1 MIDVFCFEE
10 SIFKSL
16 VLYSFVNTKMVAWQ
30 WSLMS
35 TTRRPS
41 SCSWTL
47 LILVGVVNSGSAW
60 LICSKRATLSG
71 QMGINRL
78 IETGPRVNPTMV
90 ICIMN
95 ILASS
100 RQQSF
105 ISGNGMTIPMLTQ
118 HSQQWHFANLSCDY
132 CFWSSFQDPLFSCSR
147 FNWNKISNSYTNVF
161 NHFSASIAPLQFST
175 KFTWMWWKV
184 WFVVPWWFNGWSR
197 RLILQQTGFN

>member
-1 MIDVFCFEE
+1 MTEFFCFEE
-10 SIFKSL
+10 SMSKSL
-16 VLYSFVNTKMVAWQ
+16 ILFSFVNTRMAAWQ

-118 HSQQWHFANLSCDY
+118 HSQQWHFANVSCDY
-132 CFWSSFQDPLFSCSR
+132 CFGSSFQDPVFSCSW
-147 FNWNKISNSYTNVF
+147 FNWNKISNFLNKCLHSF
-161 NHFSASIAPLQFST
+161 
-175 KFTWMWWKV
+175 
-184 WFVVPWWFNGWSR
+184 
-197 RLILQQTGFN
+197 